1 MGDEGSLPLVS
12 VSDADVV
19 VSPSDI
25 KLGEDLGILHL
36 VYEFLDQQE
45 GVGILDSVGVDV
57 SVIFTGSEGVRGIL
71 FVNEEEGGC
80 LRGV

>member
-1 MGDEGSLPLVS
+1 MGDEGHFPLVS
-12 VSDADVV
+12 ILDVDVV

-25 KLGEDLGILHL
+25 KLGEDP
-36 VYEFLDQQE
+36 
-45 GVGILDSVGVDV
+45 GILDGVGVDV
-57 SVIFTGSEGVRGIL
+57 SVILAGSEGVRGIL